1 MRRDCVTQ
9 VIVRWRDG
17 EEDNFATPFEAENYI
32 NWALD
37 ELGEP
42 EAAWLE
48 DMQGRKKWDYR
59 LVEDEGHAAV
69 DDAASHDHLR
79 KAAPRVAVEPLFG
92 GEHLA
97 HRGDHIGAVVVDLVT
112 CHSEFPPIPYIV

>member
-59 LVEDEGHAAV
+59 LVEDGEGR
-69 DDAASHDHLR
+69 LR
-79 KAAPRVAVEPLFG
+79 LM
-92 GEHLA
+92 
-97 HRGDHIGAVVVDLVT
+97 D
-112 CHSEFPPIPYIV
+112 